1 MTYEEAKNKL
11 EELEC
16 VVGDSDDIVLP
27 DLLALQLGQKSLEK
41 QMPKKPVYNCI
52 RRALCPVCDGELY
65 PKFLY
70 VRRFKHQEMRIEE
83 KMPYCKHCGQ
93 ALDWG
98 KTK

>member
-16 VVGDSDDIVLP
+16 VIGDSDDIVLP
-27 DLLALQLGQKSLEK
+27 DMVALDMGQKALEK
-41 QMPKKPVYNCI
+41 QIPKKPVYNCI